1 MLNENKILGLEKLG
15 QFIIDFFSKKDDKY
29 NEKYYDYTKTF
40 DKQNISIDYIQ
51 KIMKELGEKQNT
63 YTIDQLKE
71 VDVSSSLSDDVK
83 AKLQLLYGDFIII
96 PVDKL

>member
-1 MLNENKILGLEKLG
+1 MWP
-15 QFIIDFFSKKDDKY
+15 DDNKY
-29 NEKYYDYTKTF
+29 NGKYYDYAKTF
-40 DKQNISIDYIQ
+40 DKQNINIDYIQ
-51 KIMKELGEKQNT
+51 KILKELGEKQNT
-63 YTIDQLKE
+63 YTIDQLRE